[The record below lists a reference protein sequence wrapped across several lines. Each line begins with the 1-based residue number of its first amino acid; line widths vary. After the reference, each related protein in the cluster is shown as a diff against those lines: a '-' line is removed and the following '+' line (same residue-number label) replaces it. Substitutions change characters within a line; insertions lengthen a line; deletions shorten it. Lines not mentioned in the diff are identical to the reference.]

1 MNPNLLA
8 IISILADYILFKTSS
23 FPPKK
28 TLKFPA
34 WPGTARAASQSTC
47 AAESLRRGPQGLQ
60 ATDLGF
66 TLWQF
71 NIAVENHHLKR

>member
-8 IISILADYILFKTSS
+8 IISILADYQKRRSS
-23 FPPKK
+23 F
-28 TLKFPA
+28 A

-47 AAESLRRGPQGLQ
+47 AAGSLRRGPQGLQ